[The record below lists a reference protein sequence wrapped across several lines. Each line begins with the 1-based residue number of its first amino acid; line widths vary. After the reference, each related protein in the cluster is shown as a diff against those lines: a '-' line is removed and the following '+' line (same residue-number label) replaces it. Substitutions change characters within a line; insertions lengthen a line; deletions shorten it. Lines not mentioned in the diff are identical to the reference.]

1 MKGKN
6 KPKGNKT
13 MNEKIKNNEIS
24 EENLEQV
31 NGGRRVVVGDGKMGT
46 CKKCGTYA
54 YIIDGRCEKCRNK

>member
-1 MKGKN
+1 
-6 KPKGNKT
+6 

-54 YIIDGRCEKCRNK
+54 YIIDGLCNREK